1 MNSKNRLVFLS
12 LYAIIFSL
20 TFSYFLP
27 STTFADGKAC
37 VRETEYKVCS
47 KGEICSYGQC
57 VAGCRTTA
65 QCPQGQGCLNNKCIT
80 MICSPGYSRSCY
92 EGETGKSVGI
102 CREGI
107 QICLSDG
114 RTFSP
119 CYNPGAPATRNL

>member
-12 LYAIIFSL
+12 LIRNNIQPYFQLFS
-20 TFSYFLP
+20 TFYNLCRRQEVYQGNGGYVLKRR
-27 STTFADGKAC
+27 DMQLW
-37 VRETEYKVCS
+37 
-47 KGEICSYGQC
+47 QC

-65 QCPQGQGCLNNKCIT
+65 QCPQGQGCLNNKCTT